1 MCRACMQRWSLCRFL
16 HEGLGVCHKV
26 GACIALQQP
35 HSHVHVRNARVK
47 MATTL
52 MAACVRAL

>member
-1 MCRACMQRWSLCRFL
+1 MQRLSLCRSL

-35 HSHVHVRNARVK
+35 HSHVHVRSARVK

-52 MAACVRAL
+52 TAACVRAL